1 MIKMNKYVSVGMLFL
16 LSASTAQAATVVLDG
31 SGNVIRVTNLE
42 LNLDNN
48 AFDGLYNVEFITGT
62 GSLIFGTEPA
72 NFPFP
77 LAEDMLAATIQLNDA
92 LSGAPVVPT
101 GAGTVG
107 AGRYLVPAIEYD
119 FPFPADFPTV
129 WAAATGQYFATA
141 GGFWEQCQGGDDC
154 LAGITVLPPGGLA
167 TFATFTPAAVV
178 PVPAAAWLFGSGL
191 LGLIGIARRKET
203 ITE

>member
-107 AGRYLVPAIEYD
+107 AERYLVPAIEYD

>member
-107 AGRYLVPAIEYD
+107 AERYLVPAIEFD
-119 FPFPADFPTV
+119 FPFPPDFPTV
-129 WAAATGQYFATA
+129 WAAATGQYFDTA
-141 GGFWEQCQGGDDC
+141 GGTWEQCQGDDC
-154 LAGITVLPPGGLA
+154 ISGITVLPPDGVA

>member
-107 AGRYLVPAIEYD
+107 AERYLVPAIEYD

-154 LAGITVLPPGGLA
+154 IAGITVLPPGGLA
-167 TFATFTPAAVV
+167 TFATFSAV